1 MSELSKLVDVR
12 RIFDIPEDKMPLGRH
27 LTAFYALATGK
38 AFNMSWL
45 DSKPVHDFISNLV
58 LEEDFDAVH
67 VDTISLAVYFKHFSN
82 ITTVLNH
89 HNFESGMLEQ
99 RASSE
104 RNVVKRWYY
113 RTEAR
118 RLLKSEIV
126 YCRKA
131 SLNIACSDEDSIEMS
146 EKAAVNNFITV
157 PNGVDVDYFFPDSGA
172 PISEKTIVL
181 VGGLSWYPNRE
192 AVEYFIKDIWPLL
205 KEAVPGLRVDIVGR
219 NPTRAIIEASEQ
231 ESAINVHGFVD
242 DVRVY
247 LWRSSLYLCPIR
259 TGGGTKLK
267 ILDALASGCCIVAD
281 PFACKGI
288 NVKNGRHVF
297 YAETPEQYVSKIK
310 FLLANPEVQ
319 AAARQEGPRLIR
331 ESYNYEAI
339 GSKYSKS
346 LSDLLNNRALKSG
359 TVNAGNRK
367 TNSIEG

>member
-1 MSELSKLVDVR
+1 M
-12 RIFDIPEDKMPLGRH
+12 
-27 LTAFYALATGK
+27 
-38 AFNMSWL
+38 
-45 DSKPVHDFISNLV
+45 
-58 LEEDFDAVH
+58 
-67 VDTISLAVYFKHFSN
+67 
-82 ITTVLNH
+82 
-89 HNFESGMLEQ
+89 
-99 RASSE
+99 
-104 RNVVKRWYY
+104 
-113 RTEAR
+113 
-118 RLLKSEIV
+118 
-126 YCRKA
+126 
-131 SLNIACSDEDSIEMS
+131 
-146 EKAAVNNFITV
+146 
-157 PNGVDVDYFFPDSGA
+157 
-172 PISEKTIVL
+172 L